1 LLIAKNI
8 ATSPA
13 DASRSSRSSLISEPR
28 TSKGGP
34 LLPGLCSPSS
44 SSLSSILAASRGPRT
59 PVERLALK
67 GHRRLRGCSTLAPSD

>member
-34 LLPGLCSPSS
+34 LLPGLCSPPIFLRFRDSGSS
-44 SSLSSILAASRGPRT
+44 RRGEITRNLTPSYGPRRW
-59 PVERLALK
+59 PPRHV
-67 GHRRLRGCSTLAPSD
+67 